1 MKAKRDM
8 NRQEEFEMQL
18 EELIKEFSDL
28 SYGQLVESLEYY
40 ADRCRRKGEI

>member
-1 MKAKRDM
+1 M

-28 SYGQLVESLEYY
+28 EYY
-40 ADRCRRKGEI
+40 QITDSLKYYKNIIMKGGI

>member
-1 MKAKRDM
+1 M

-28 SYGQLVESLEYY
+28 KYCQIIDSLEYY
-40 ADRCRRKGEI
+40 ANHCRRKEELA

>member
-1 MKAKRDM
+1 M

-28 SYGQLVESLEYY
+28 EYCQIAESLEYY
-40 ADRCRRKGEI
+40 ADRYKRKEELV